1 MNADS
6 ALAVRRAEFLSE
18 VIDAA
23 PYRSRAAEL
32 VASGALDR
40 AARIAELAH
49 YLTDA
54 AIREMEAECS
64 ARQRRAEPNDI
75 RSLRSVAFAAIA
87 YAIIQRLD
95 QKGQR

>member
-64 ARQRRAEPNDI
+64 ARRYRGAPPNVRA
-75 RSLRSVAFAAIA
+75 LRSAAFKGIV
-87 YAIIQRLD
+87 YAIIDRIEPMSQR
-95 QKGQR
+95 